1 MPLRVSDYSWQQT
14 KTAVFLSL
22 PLKGV
27 CVRDT
32 DVFCTE
38 NYLKVNF
45 PPFLFE
51 AFLYAPIDDESSKA
65 KIGNDAIVFTLYK
78 KEAAMWETLS
88 VTGVDKEMMQRIRE
102 KSILQAQERAKEA
115 TEAKAAAKREDQ
127 KYALS
132 VMMKIEEEERKKIE
146 DMKENERIKATK
158 ELEAW
163 KEYQRKAEEQKKIQ
177 REEKLCQK
185 EKQIKEER
193 KKLKYQSH
201 TRNSASRNLAPK
213 GRNSENIFTEKLKED
228 SIPAPRSV
236 GSIKINFTPRVF
248 PTALRESQVAEEE
261 EWLHKQAEARRAM
274 NTDIAELCDLKE
286 EEKNPEWLKDKGNK
300 LFATENYLAAINA
313 YNLAIRL
320 NNKMPLLY
328 LNRAAC
334 HLKLKNLHKAIEDSS
349 KAYRIMKRHLRLIH
363 PTKLYKLMLRR
374 FGM

>member
-1 MPLRVSDYSWQQT
+1 MPLQVSDYSWQQT

-65 KIGNDAIVFTLYK
+65 KIGNDTIVFTLYK

-88 VTGVDKEMMQRIRE
+88 VTGVDKETMQRIRE

-163 KEYQRKAEEQKKIQ
+163 KEYQRKAEEHKKIQ

-193 KKLKYQSH
+193 KKLKYKSL